1 MQSPV
6 SRDEGTF
13 RSGTLLCS
21 LKPEQ
26 LTPDNILVPIDLV
39 GGRERHDSQRTGSD
53 QVSVLSLLQ
62 ALQGGRDAS
71 GASTTEFIA
80 QFLTIWHMISTVHLQ
95 PSVQDQLLWRW
106 TANGHYS
113 SALAYRAFF
122 IGRMPLCGAKDVWA
136 ASTPPKAKFFF
147 WLALHG
153 RLWTA

>member
-26 LTPDNILVPIDLV
+26 RELLTPDNILVPIDLV

-62 ALQGGRDAS
+62 ALQPLQVSRARLIDACCRDEAR
-71 GASTTEFIA
+71 AVPAECPTQE
-80 QFLTIWHMISTVHLQ
+80 LRP
-95 PSVQDQLLWRW
+95 PSQ
-106 TANGHYS
+106 
-113 SALAYRAFF
+113 
-122 IGRMPLCGAKDVWA
+122 
-136 ASTPPKAKFFF
+136 
-147 WLALHG
+147 
-153 RLWTA
+153 